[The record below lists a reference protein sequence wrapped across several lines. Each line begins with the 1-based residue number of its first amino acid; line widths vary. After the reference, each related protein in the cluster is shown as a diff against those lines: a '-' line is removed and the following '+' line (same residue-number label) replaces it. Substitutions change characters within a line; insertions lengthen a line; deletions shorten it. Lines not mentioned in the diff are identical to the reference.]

1 MKVKDKVIVVTGGGN
16 GIGRQLVLE
25 LLRRGARVAAVDI
38 NEQAL
43 QQTYLLT
50 EVKDRLSLHK
60 LDLANKEE
68 VDALPQ
74 MVIEKHHQIDGLINN
89 AGIIQPFIHVKD
101 LMFQKIYQVMN
112 VNFYGPLFMIKALLP
127 YLLER
132 PEAHITNVSSMG
144 AFVPVPGQ
152 TIYGASKAAL
162 KLLSEGLKAELK
174 DTHVGIT
181 TVFPGG
187 VATDIT
193 KNSGAEGTMKVK
205 RDLSKMKMKLL
216 SPERAAEIIID
227 ATEKNKIRVCAGK
240 DCKFMD
246 WFSRQFP
253 LKAAKVIADMLS

>member
-1 MKVKDKVIVVTGGGN
+1 
-16 GIGRQLVLE
+16 
-25 LLRRGARVAAVDI
+25 
-38 NEQAL
+38 
-43 QQTYLLT
+43 
-50 EVKDRLSLHK
+50 
-60 LDLANKEE
+60 
-68 VDALPQ
+68 
-74 MVIEKHHQIDGLINN
+74 
-89 AGIIQPFIHVKD
+89 
-101 LMFQKIYQVMN
+101 
-112 VNFYGPLFMIKALLP
+112 
-127 YLLER
+127 
-132 PEAHITNVSSMG
+132 MG